1 MNIFGDEW
9 HSLMIE
15 VFTASFVDS
24 DPSSTG
30 GLFSC
35 ELETL
40 SSWNLFDNAKLL
52 TETPVISSQNGSVRI
67 AVFSQRKLIMDDC
80 EKFHFALKS
89 SLLPRF
95 VYWKTLL
102 LFTQSCFTHVHAPCC
117 STCTVHYTWF
127 GFADVASV
135 VIRRILCGWSRCL
148 CAESPTLS
156 GI

>member
-52 TETPVISSQNGSVRI
+52 TETDSRHLVPE
-67 AVFSQRKLIMDDC
+67 RKC
-80 EKFHFALKS
+80 
-89 SLLPRF
+89 
-95 VYWKTLL
+95 TNC
-102 LFTQSCFTHVHAPCC
+102 CF
-117 STCTVHYTWF
+117 
-127 GFADVASV
+127 
-135 VIRRILCGWSRCL
+135 L
-148 CAESPTLS
+148 
-156 GI
+156 